1 MHTLCKKVMVDRLPA
16 AVIRQG
22 NNEIAGNAKS
32 SKIVLWVNNL
42 EFAVRVIF

>member
-1 MHTLCKKVMVDRLPA
+1 MHTLCKKVILDRLPR

-22 NNEIAGNAKS
+22 NNEIAWNAKS
-32 SKIVLWVNNL
+32 SEIVLWANKL